1 MRAARPLERLLV
13 CYLPALDLRQVA
25 EGAFPYVAGLLERA
39 PSVRFR
45 AQPTTDQLATMLT
58 GTWPH
63 EHGFWGPRLK
73 AEWRDRTPAES
84 LLDRL
89 PDLLTTSVQGAWHL
103 VNGPI
108 DLATIAPRRRRRFE
122 WLRFNLKHATDT
134 AKTMRSINGLAT
146 PFTLLDGQPG
156 RYVYH
161 DDYWDLDR
169 LLARIASGDQ
179 VLEIVDVHCLDH
191 LQHWRMADR
200 PGMAGFYRGIDRF
213 LVALHAKCQ
222 QRGIAFL
229 LLSDHGIEPIERT
242 IDLAGDLRA
251 LPVPPGDYD
260 LFVENTKATFWFHD
274 DAARAAIVG
283 HLAERADC
291 DLLGYRE
298 LARYELS
305 FADSRYGDVYCYA
318 RPGVTFFPNDFHQPL
333 ASLIMTLTDR
343 QQRKRLR
350 TPWHQ
355 ADHGYLS
362 EHASEI
368 GVMALAEDGYA
379 AAAGEVAL
387 IDIAPTLLALLGRA
401 PAPTMRGRPAFRRE
415 GPA

>member
-1 MRAARPLERLLV
+1 
-13 CYLPALDLRQVA
+13 
-25 EGAFPYVAGLLERA
+25 
-39 PSVRFR
+39 
-45 AQPTTDQLATMLT
+45 
-58 GTWPH
+58 
-63 EHGFWGPRLK
+63 
-73 AEWRDRTPAES
+73 
-84 LLDRL
+84 
-89 PDLLTTSVQGAWHL
+89 
-103 VNGPI
+103 
-108 DLATIAPRRRRRFE
+108 
-122 WLRFNLKHATDT
+122 
-134 AKTMRSINGLAT
+134 
-146 PFTLLDGQPG
+146 
-156 RYVYH
+156 
-161 DDYWDLDR
+161 
-169 LLARIASGDQ
+169 
-179 VLEIVDVHCLDH
+179 
-191 LQHWRMADR
+191 MADR

-229 LLSDHGIEPIERT
+229 LLSDHGIEPVDRT
-242 IDLAGDLRA
+242 IDLAGALRG
-251 LPVPPGDYD
+251 LRVPPGDYD